1 MQPFRTLPFDEDG
14 GREVFDGP
22 VKQKQQSNIPLIP
35 PRKIYPV
42 EGHVNNDA
50 KDQNS
55 EKSSTKSVS
64 SHQNAARPGM
74 KIVRIQAMLALLVCI
89 CMGWTLWLIL
99 LNVAPNDTV
108 NRVMNTEH
116 FDDGSFWLMVD
127 PTKTMVGL
135 ATFGLSVV
143 VIGYLGVFVKMLT
156 SLRSSNQSPPAH
168 QLANLTFSEK
178 VGKAL
183 QDATDQTTVS
193 RVTSA
198 TVQLAFSLTRQDS
211 LARKRIKLLMKFG
224 DLALETLLLYQMLE
238 AGSPTPLIAIFTVVV
253 ATNALACAAMMFV
266 PHERA
271 PLAETLIDVLFDFLI
286 IVGCPMLVIFYCL
299 SSFTFDRAKFAINLE
314 VFPTGWF
321 EQEASMIADAE
332 QTAVIYESLKSL
344 RILTP
349 LNIFTRIGVN
359 MTLCFRLWQLVDLLR
374 DTKTQN
380 SSVYPKRHRFG
391 AAFLIVFA
399 IMLIVFVEESMRT
412 SSLACQP
419 HPECVV
425 NARRWTIVESGSL
438 TQCPCIMLIDRD
450 IAPKTYAEWENPT
463 NVTDKVA
470 QLASMGDLQT
480 LQLTNRY
487 LGVLPEELRRCKGL
501 RHLSL
506 QYTHTQ
512 TFPAWI
518 KEFTKLEYL
527 HVDSKIS
534 SPMVVLPDDM
544 FEDMSALTF
553 LHFAA
558 FVPMVKLPSFDGLTN
573 LKSLTLAVFLLLEEL
588 PTFDHLHN
596 LERIVLS
603 FLPAIGGL
611 PDFSPIKD
619 LKFFAA
625 LDRGAWCCNG
635 FLGACDLRNDNCGV
649 HPFWGSPAVSCLDPN
664 RSENLATPATL
675 AAVETFKAFTCGPV
689 LQPGTIEMPPTPE
702 KMAPCNGTMYRQC
715 GNTQSMCYNARF
727 MGIACTETLLPVEM
741 RRRQIAQGV
750 GDPCDPDVEAW
761 LG

>member
-156 SLRSSNQSPPAH
+156 N
-168 QLANLTFSEK
+168 
-178 VGKAL
+178 
-183 QDATDQTTVS
+183 
-193 RVTSA
+193 
-198 TVQLAFSLTRQDS
+198 
-211 LARKRIKLLMKFG
+211 
-224 DLALETLLLYQMLE
+224 LALETLLLYQMLE

-321 EQEASMIADAE
+321 EQGASMIADAE

-359 MTLCFRLWQLVDLLR
+359 MTLCFRLWQL
-374 DTKTQN
+374 N

-450 IAPKTYAEWENPT
+450 IAPKTYANG
-463 NVTDKVA
+463 K
-470 QLASMGDLQT
+470 
-480 LQLTNRY
+480 
-487 LGVLPEELRRCKGL
+487 
-501 RHLSL
+501 
-506 QYTHTQ
+506 TH
-512 TFPAWI
+512 
-518 KEFTKLEYL
+518 EC
-527 HVDSKIS
+527 
-534 SPMVVLPDDM
+534 
-544 FEDMSALTF
+544 
-553 LHFAA
+553 
-558 FVPMVKLPSFDGLTN
+558 DG
-573 LKSLTLAVFLLLEEL
+573 
-588 PTFDHLHN
+588 
-596 LERIVLS
+596 
-603 FLPAIGGL
+603 
-611 PDFSPIKD
+611 
-619 LKFFAA
+619 
-625 LDRGAWCCNG
+625 
-635 FLGACDLRNDNCGV
+635 
-649 HPFWGSPAVSCLDPN
+649 
-664 RSENLATPATL
+664 
-675 AAVETFKAFTCGPV
+675 
-689 LQPGTIEMPPTPE
+689 
-702 KMAPCNGTMYRQC
+702 
-715 GNTQSMCYNARF
+715 
-727 MGIACTETLLPVEM
+727 
-741 RRRQIAQGV
+741 
-750 GDPCDPDVEAW
+750 
-761 LG
+761 

>member
-74 KIVRIQAMLALLVCI
+74 KISHEHRTLRRWVLLV
-89 CMGWTLWLIL
+89 
-99 LNVAPNDTV
+99 D
-108 NRVMNTEH
+108 
-116 FDDGSFWLMVD
+116 
-127 PTKTMVGL
+127 
-135 ATFGLSVV
+135 
-143 VIGYLGVFVKMLT
+143 GYLGVFVKMLT

-238 AGSPTPLIAIFTVVV
+238 
-253 ATNALACAAMMFV
+253 AAMMFV

-412 SSLACQP
+412 SSLACQPHPECVVNARRWTIVESGSLTQCPCIMLIDPCQP

-619 LKFFAA
+619 LKFFAG

-761 LG
+761 LGCK

>member
-74 KIVRIQAMLALLVCI
+74 KISHEHRTLRRWVLLV
-89 CMGWTLWLIL
+89 
-99 LNVAPNDTV
+99 D
-108 NRVMNTEH
+108 
-116 FDDGSFWLMVD
+116 
-127 PTKTMVGL
+127 
-135 ATFGLSVV
+135 
-143 VIGYLGVFVKMLT
+143 GYLGVFVKMLT

-238 AGSPTPLIAIFTVVV
+238 
-253 ATNALACAAMMFV
+253 AAMMFV

-619 LKFFAA
+619 LKFFAG

-761 LG
+761 LGCK

>member
-74 KIVRIQAMLALLVCI
+74 KISHEHRTLRRWVLLV
-89 CMGWTLWLIL
+89 
-99 LNVAPNDTV
+99 D
-108 NRVMNTEH
+108 
-116 FDDGSFWLMVD
+116 
-127 PTKTMVGL
+127 
-135 ATFGLSVV
+135 
-143 VIGYLGVFVKMLT
+143 GYLGVFVKMLT

-238 AGSPTPLIAIFTVVV
+238 A
-253 ATNALACAAMMFV
+253 AMMFV

-321 EQEASMIADAE
+321 EQGASMIADAE

-359 MTLCFRLWQLVDLLR
+359 MTLCFRLWQLVGLLR

-506 QYTHTQ
+506 EYTHTQ

-527 HVDSKIS
+527 HVESKTT

-558 FVPMVKLPSFDGLTN
+558 FVPM
-573 LKSLTLAVFLLLEEL
+573 EL

-596 LERIVLS
+596 LERIVLACV
-603 FLPAIGGL
+603 PAIDGL

-619 LKFFAA
+619 LKSFVA

-635 FLGACDLRNDNCGV
+635 FLGACDLHNDNCGV

-689 LQPGTIEMPPTPE
+689 LQPGTNEGSPTPE

-761 LG
+761 LGCK